1 MSRAIVISIDSLF
14 TSDIKYLEK
23 LPNFKKILKNASI
36 IKDINCIYPTLTYPC
51 HTTIVTGVYPDKH
64 GISHNEKLE
73 LNVKMPEWHWY
84 SKDIKCE
91 TIIDIAKQK
100 NISTST
106 ILWPVTGG
114 CNSDHNIAEI
124 WTKKEDEDKFD
135 VYNNSCSKHLM
146 KSVYPKYE
154 HIINWN
160 REPYLDEFGVCCA
173 EDIIKEYKP
182 ELMLIH
188 LAYLDHTRHEYGI
201 YHEKVIDCF
210 QKYDEWLGRIIKS
223 LKKANVYEDTNFIIL
238 GDHGQLEVK
247 KLISPNVILKD
258 KGLITVNDDGDI
270 TNYKAIFKSAGIS
283 SHLIVKDKT
292 ILAEIENI
300 LVEMKNNESLEIES
314 IFNRDELKNN
324 YRLDCDA
331 EFVIEGKSGVAFS
344 NDVCGDI
351 IKETD
356 NSNYKYCLAT
366 HGHLPYK
373 GDKPPFIAKGPNIKE
388 NLIIE
393 RGNLVDEAPTIM
405 KIFNIDM
412 KSIDGKAFDIV
423 K

>member
-73 LNVKMPEWHWY
+73 LNVKMPEWYWY

-210 QKYDEWLGRIIKS
+210 PKYDEWLGRIIES